1 MFGGLIKNIFF
12 DFDGV
17 ILDSVDCKTKAFKAM
32 YEKYGN
38 KIANEVEA
46 YHIANGGVSRFEKF
60 NFWHKEYLGINL
72 TEKELSELSNEFS
85 IRVVDKVVASR
96 EIEGS
101 INFIKQNYNQYKC
114 WIITGTP
121 TSEMKQISDKLNIS
135 KYFLGIHGSPE
146 KKIHWVDYLLKENQ
160 LIPNETLF
168 LGDATTDYEAARSGN
183 LHFALRQADYNKP
196 FFENIDVPRFKTF
209 YELNAILNEQ
219 A

>member
-1 MFGGLIKNIFF
+1 MFSQVKNIFF

-17 ILDSVDCKTKAFKAM
+17 ILDSVDCKTQAFEKM
-32 YEKYGN
+32 YSKYGN
-38 KIANEVEA
+38 DIAKKVKK
-46 YHIANGGVSRFEKF
+46 YHLDNGGVSRFEKF
-60 NFWHKEYLGINL
+60 KFWHKEYLGINL
-72 TEKELSELSNEFS
+72 SDKELSELSNEFS
-85 IRVVDKVVASR
+85 SCVVDKVVASK

-101 INFIKQNYNQYKC
+101 IDFIKQSSNQYKC

-121 TSEMKQISDKLNIS
+121 TIEMKQIAQKLNIA
-135 KYFLGIHGSPE
+135 KHFLGIHGSPE

>member
-1 MFGGLIKNIFF
+1 MFRGLIKNIFF

-17 ILDSVDCKTKAFKAM
+17 ILDSVDCKTKAFKSM

-38 KIANEVEA
+38 KIADEVEA
-46 YHIANGGVSRFEKF
+46 YHIAHGGVSRFEKF
-60 NFWHKEYLGINL
+60 KFWHKKYLGINL
-72 TEKELSELSNEFS
+72 SDKELSELSNEFS
-85 IRVVDKVVASR
+85 SRVVDKVVASK

-101 INFIKQNYNQYKC
+101 IDFIKQSSNHYKC

-121 TSEMKQISDKLNIS
+121 TTEMKQIAQKLNIS

-146 KKIHWVDYLLKENQ
+146 KKIHWVDYLLKEHQ

-168 LGDATTDYEAARSGN
+168 LGDATTDYEAALSGN
-183 LHFALRQADYNKP
+183 LNFALRQAGYNKP

-209 YELNAILNEQ
+209 HELNAILNEQ

>member
-1 MFGGLIKNIFF
+1 MFRGLIKNIFF

-17 ILDSVDCKTKAFKAM
+17 ILDSVDCKTKAFKSM

-38 KIANEVEA
+38 KIADEVEA
-46 YHIANGGVSRFEKF
+46 YHIAHGGVSRFEKF
-60 NFWHKEYLGINL
+60 KFWHKEYLGI
-72 TEKELSELSNEFS
+72 KISDRELSELSDEFS
-85 IRVVDKVVASR
+85 SRVVDKVVASC

-101 INFIKQNYNQYKC
+101 IDFIKQNSNQYKC

-121 TSEMKQISDKLNIS
+121 TTEMKQITQKLNIA

-146 KKIHWVDYLLKENQ
+146 KKKHWVDYLLNEYK

-168 LGDATTDYEAARSGN
+168 LGDATTDYEAARWGN
-183 LHFALRQADYNKP
+183 LHFALRQAGYNKS

-209 YELNAILNEQ
+209 YELNAMLNEQ